1 MASMSRRSF
10 LQLFGASAAAVAGL
24 GLVGCGGSSNSGSSD
39 SKVETIKS
47 RGKLK
52 CGVKKDVVGYG
63 LLNTSTNTYEGME
76 IDLCYQV
83 AAKVF
88 GCSYDEAKSKDLCE
102 FTDVTPKTRGP
113 LIDNDQLDLICA
125 TYTITDDRKK
135 VISFAGPYYTTQ
147 QSILTMADK
156 KDIKSVDD
164 LAGKTVAVQSGST
177 GPKIVADVAPDATLQ
192 EFKTDEEAR
201 KALEQ
206 GRVDAYVIDTTMQM
220 GTMVRNPNK
229 YRLAGDPF
237 GPEDKYGIG
246 LPKDSDGVQFV
257 NDFLQK
263 IEDDGTWANLWKICI
278 GDRADIADAPNPPA
292 LEA

>member
-1 MASMSRRSF
+1 
-10 LQLFGASAAAVAGL
+10 
-24 GLVGCGGSSNSGSSD
+24 
-39 SKVETIKS
+39 
-47 RGKLK
+47 
-52 CGVKKDVVGYG
+52 
-63 LLNTSTNTYEGME
+63 
-76 IDLCYQV
+76 
-83 AAKVF
+83 
-88 GCSYDEAKSKDLCE
+88 
-102 FTDVTPKTRGP
+102 
-113 LIDNDQLDLICA
+113 
-125 TYTITDDRKK
+125 
-135 VISFAGPYYTTQ
+135 
-147 QSILTMADK
+147 MADK

-246 LPKDSDGVQFV
+246 LPKNSDGVQFV
-257 NDFLQK
+257 NDFLKK
-263 IEDDGTWANLWKICI
+263 IEDDGTWALSLIHI
-278 GDRADIADAPNPPA
+278 
-292 LEA
+292 